1 MTNKAHLAQGG
12 KVEPL
17 TDEVKNLGLILRSKN
32 SRVVS
37 CVLQV
42 LQVVIALGAL
52 KKKLRIQ
59 LMTYVPVAQSKV
71 HFNLITLLFL

>member
-1 MTNKAHLAQGG
+1 MTKKAHLAQGG

-17 TDEVKNLGLILRSKN
+17 TDEVKNFGLILRSKN

-52 KKKLRIQ
+52 KK
-59 LMTYVPVAQSKV
+59 
-71 HFNLITLLFL
+71 N